1 MKTVNAL
8 NEYRETM
15 LRVASDD
22 GMLGQWEAYGRRYR
36 YAGDMAL
43 SEGCDAV
50 IEILDSIGQW
60 YV

>member
-8 NEYRETM
+8 NGYRETM

-36 YAGDMAL
+36 YASDMAL